1 MAANTCLCD
10 LIL

>member
-1 MAANTCLCD
+1 MLCD